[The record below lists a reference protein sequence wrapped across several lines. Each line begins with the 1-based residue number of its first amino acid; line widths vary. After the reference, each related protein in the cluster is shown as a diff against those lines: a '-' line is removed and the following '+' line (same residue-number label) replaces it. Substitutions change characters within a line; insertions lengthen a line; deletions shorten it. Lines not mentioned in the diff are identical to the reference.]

1 MGARIGEIMS
11 KTIQALGN
19 LVDVNGHKIHV
30 FCTGQGK
37 RTFVFL
43 SGHGTSCPTLDF
55 KPLWSILSAQ
65 NVIAVV
71 ERAGYGWSEATNT
84 SRDLDTVLEETRKAL
99 KLSNIEA
106 PFILVPHSL
115 AGLEAICWAQ
125 KYPNEVEAI
134 IGLDS
139 AIPEAYDNFKMPSA
153 SILSI
158 IGFLTRI
165 GIHRPFAKSVYKKSP
180 AAQSG
185 YLTKADN
192 KAYIEMLK
200 NRTFTSD
207 MLNEAKYI
215 RQNAD
220 KVKKGTLP
228 VDTPIYLFISNSN
241 EKVIANWSKMLSDY
255 IADFK
260 NGKSLILD
268 CGHYVHA
275 HEPIKIAKEIDDFIL
290 GI

>member
-1 MGARIGEIMS
+1 MS

-55 KPLWSILSAQ
+55 KPLWSILSSK

-71 ERAGYGWSEATNT
+71 ERAGYGWSETTNT

-115 AGLEAICWAQ
+115 AGLEAIYWAQ
-125 KYPNEVEAI
+125 KYPYEVEAI

-139 AIPEAYDNFKMPSA
+139 AIPEAYDNFKIPSA
-153 SILSI
+153 SLLSV
-158 IGFLTRI
+158 IGFLTKI
-165 GIHRPFAKSVYKKSP
+165 GVHRLFAKSLYKKSP

-185 YLTKADN
+185 YLTKADDE
-192 KAYIEMLK
+192 AYIEMLK

-220 KVKKGTLP
+220 KVKNGALP
-228 VDTPIYLFISNSN
+228 VNTPIYLFISNGN
-241 EKVIANWSKMLSDY
+241 EKIIADWGKILSDY

-260 NGKSLILD
+260 NGKSLLLD

-275 HEPIKIAKEIDDFIL
+275 HETIKIAKEIDDFML

>member
-1 MGARIGEIMS
+1 MS

-30 FCTGQGK
+30 FCAGQGK

-55 KPLWSILSAQ
+55 KPLWSILSAE

-71 ERAGYGWSEATNT
+71 ERAGYGWSEASNT
-84 SRDLDTVLEETRKAL
+84 PRDLDTVLEETRKAL

-115 AGLEAICWAQ
+115 AGLEAIYWAQ
-125 KYPNEVEAI
+125 KYPYEVSAI

-139 AIPEAYDNFKMPSA
+139 AVPEVYDNFKMPSA
-153 SILSI
+153 SILSV
-158 IGFLTRI
+158 IGFLTKI
-165 GIHRPFAKSVYKKSP
+165 GIHRPFAKSIYKKSP

-185 YLTKADN
+185 YLTKADS

-200 NRTFTSD
+200 SRTFTSD
-207 MLNEAKYI
+207 MLNEAKFI

-220 KVKKGTLP
+220 TVRNGVLP
-228 VDTPIYLFISNSN
+228 VNTPIYLFISNGN
-241 EKVIANWSKMLSDY
+241 EKVIASWGKMLSNY
-255 IADFK
+255 ISEFK
-260 NGKSLILD
+260 NGKSLLLD

-275 HEPIKIAKEIDDFIL
+275 YEPIKVAKEIDDFIL
-290 GI
+290 GIQ

>member
-1 MGARIGEIMS
+1 MS

-55 KPLWSILSAQ
+55 KPLWSILSSE
-65 NVIAVV
+65 NVIVVV
-71 ERAGYGWSEATNT
+71 ERAGYGWSETTNT
-84 SRDLDTVLEETRKAL
+84 SRDLDTVLGETRKAL
-99 KLSNIEA
+99 ELSNIEA

-115 AGLEAICWAQ
+115 AGLEAIYWAQ
-125 KYPNEVEAI
+125 KYPYEVEAI

-153 SILSI
+153 AILSV
-158 IGFLTRI
+158 IGLLTKI
-165 GIHRPFAKSVYKKSP
+165 GIHRPFVKSFYKKSP

-192 KAYIEMLK
+192 EAYIEILK

-207 MLNEAKYI
+207 MLNEAKYV

-220 KVKKGTLP
+220 KVKNGTLP
-228 VDTPIYLFISNSN
+228 VNTPIYLFISNDN
-241 EKVIANWSKMLSDY
+241 EKIIANWGKMLSDY

-260 NGKSLILD
+260 NEKSMLLE

-275 HEPIKIAKEIDDFIL
+275 YETIKIAKEIDDFIR

>member
-1 MGARIGEIMS
+1 MS

-19 LVDVNGHKIHV
+19 LVDVNGHAIHI

-37 RTFVFL
+37 HTFVFL

-55 KPLWSILSAQ
+55 KPLWSILSSQ

-71 ERAGYGWSEATNT
+71 ERAGYGWSEATNV

-99 KLSNIEA
+99 KLSNIEE

-115 AGLEAICWAQ
+115 AGLEAIYWAQ
-125 KYPNEVEAI
+125 KYPYEVEAI

-139 AIPEAYDNFKMPSA
+139 AIPEVYDNFKMPSA
-153 SILSI
+153 LILSV

-192 KAYIEMLK
+192 EAYIEMLK

-220 KVKKGTLP
+220 KVKNGTLP
-228 VDTPIYLFISNSN
+228 ANTPIYLFISNGN

-260 NGKSLILD
+260 KGKSLLLD

-275 HEPIKIAKEIDDFIL
+275 YEPIKIAKEIDDFML